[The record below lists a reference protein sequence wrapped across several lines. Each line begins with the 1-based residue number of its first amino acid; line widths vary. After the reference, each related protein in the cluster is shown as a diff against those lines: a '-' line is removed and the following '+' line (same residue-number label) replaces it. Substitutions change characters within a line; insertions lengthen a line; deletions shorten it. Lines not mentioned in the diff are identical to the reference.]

1 VDRHAGR
8 PDLRVEF
15 RNWRAVAEV
24 YASDDAGQKFAED
37 FALAWG
43 KVMNADRF

>member
-15 RNWRAVAEV
+15 ELRAVAEV